1 MFWLKV
7 TPDAATCVPF
17 SGCSSKEKIEQAAV
31 LTSDLIIVFDDLEVT
46 EVLDN

>member
-7 TPDAATCVPF
+7 TPDTAACVPF